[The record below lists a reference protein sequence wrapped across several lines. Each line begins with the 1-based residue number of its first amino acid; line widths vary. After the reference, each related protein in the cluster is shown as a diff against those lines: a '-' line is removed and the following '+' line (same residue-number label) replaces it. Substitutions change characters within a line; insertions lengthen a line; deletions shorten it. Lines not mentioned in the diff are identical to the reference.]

1 MTDQACFPSLAD
13 AVEPARQPALERL
26 RAAWWLRLQ
35 PADAAEEQVV
45 DAIVA
50 QYWRASRLDAL
61 EERVLVALIEDRD
74 LGKLPTLATLLRCRA
89 RLQKERERAEAELGR
104 LRATRP
110 EITTRDAPVEEPDEA
125 PSEERQPAET
135 ASAPIS
141 PAPKIDLAGPSAAEA
156 PATRHGPEIA
166 RRLSASDAE
175 LVERARRSAEM
186 LWSIG
191 TVEGELDD
199 PAAAA
204 WLAEGER
211 QAIVRRRAAVG

>member
-1 MTDQACFPSLAD
+1 MTDEACFPSLAD

-61 EERVLVALIEDRD
+61 EERVLVALIEARD
-74 LGKLPTLATLLRCRA
+74 LGKLPPLATLLRCRA

-110 EITTRDAPVEEPDEA
+110 EIAARHAPVEEPDEA

-135 ASAPIS
+135 GSAPIS
-141 PAPKIDLAGPSAAEA
+141 PSREIDPAGPVAAEA

-166 RRLSASDAE
+166 RRLSVSDAE
-175 LVERARRSAEM
+175 LVERACRSAEM

-191 TVEGELDD
+191 TVEGELDE

-204 WLAEGER
+204 RLAEGER

>member
-1 MTDQACFPSLAD
+1 MTDQASFPSLAD
-13 AVEPARQPALERL
+13 AVEPARQPAFARL

-74 LGKLPTLATLLRCRA
+74 PGKLPTLATLLRCRA

-110 EITTRDAPVEEPDEA
+110 EITARDASVAGPDEA
-125 PSEERQPAET
+125 TSEERQPADR
-135 ASAPIS
+135 APRPIPRS
-141 PAPKIDLAGPSAAEA
+141 MEIDPAEPTAAEA
-156 PATRHGPEIA
+156 AAARHGPEIA
-166 RRLSASDAE
+166 RRLFVSDAE

-186 LWSIG
+186 LWSVG

-204 WLAEGER
+204 RLVEGER
-211 QAIVRRRAAVG
+211 QAIVPRRAAVG